1 MKSKKFRVDWQE
13 FVSSEYIS
21 RTGSV
26 FVVRRMG
33 NISEWNDI
41 LSVRS
46 GVDERVVCRCR
57 QAVHLAPHWLQVRSW
72 LMASLPR
79 PKDLH
84 ETLSELVHGVLYLL
98 ERWADRRAGRLCFFV
113 PVIIPVHPRLFV
125 SRPAGRSGQRET
137 EVARLGPA
145 SLIDCAYR
153 CLQWNAGSLFF
164 PMAWWCCILSTRLL
178 NNLFIFD

>member
-1 MKSKKFRVDWQE
+1 MQRA
-13 FVSSEYIS
+13 
-21 RTGSV
+21 
-26 FVVRRMG
+26 VRLG
-33 NISEWNDI
+33 DI
-41 LSVRS
+41 
-46 GVDERVVCRCR
+46 ERAMCRCR
-57 QAVHLAPHWLQVRSW
+57 RAVHLAPHWLQVRSW

-79 PKDLH
+79 PEDLH

-98 ERWADRRAGRLCFFV
+98 ERWADRRAGRLCFSV
-113 PVIIPVHPRLFV
+113 PVIIPVHPDLFV
-125 SRPAGRSGQRET
+125 LPPYGRVCATET
-137 EVARLGPA
+137 DAPRLGPA

>member
-1 MKSKKFRVDWQE
+1 M
-13 FVSSEYIS
+13 
-21 RTGSV
+21 
-26 FVVRRMG
+26 
-33 NISEWNDI
+33 SEWCGI
-41 LSVRS
+41 SVW
-46 GVDERVVCRCR
+46 VKCRCR

-98 ERWADRRAGRLCFFV
+98 ERWADRCAGRLCFFV
-113 PVIIPVHPRLFV
+113 PVIIPVHPKFFV
-125 SRPAGRSGQRET
+125 LHSYNNIRST
-137 EVARLGPA
+137 KMNIPRLGPA

>member
-1 MKSKKFRVDWQE
+1 MTFKQVEVVIFT
-13 FVSSEYIS
+13 SEMIFCS
-21 RTGSV
+21 RCWRSEG
-26 FVVRRMG
+26 RRAM
-33 NISEWNDI
+33 
-41 LSVRS
+41 
-46 GVDERVVCRCR
+46 CRCR
-57 QAVHLAPHWLQVRSW
+57 RAVHLAPHWLQVRSW

-84 ETLSELVHGVLYLL
+84 ETHSELVHAVLYLL
-98 ERWADRRAGRLCFFV
+98 ELWADRRAGPLCFSV
-113 PVIIPVHPRLFV
+113 PVIIPVHPNLSLAHPLATV
-125 SRPAGRSGQRET
+125 SGTRRET
-137 EVARLGPA
+137 PRQGPA